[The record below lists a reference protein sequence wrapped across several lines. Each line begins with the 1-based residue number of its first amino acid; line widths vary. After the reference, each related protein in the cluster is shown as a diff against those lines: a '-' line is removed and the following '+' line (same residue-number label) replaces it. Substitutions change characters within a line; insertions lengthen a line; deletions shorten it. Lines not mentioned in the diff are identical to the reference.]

1 MDYKDYYSTLGVDK
15 TATPEEIQK
24 AYRKLARK
32 YHPDVNKSTE
42 AESKFKEINEAY
54 QVLSDEEKRQKYDQ
68 FGSAWKR
75 AQTTGQAPDGFED
88 IFSGFGFGGGGFRE
102 GGGFRDAQGGGFR
115 TESTGDFSS
124 FFEMLFGGGRPRART
139 SWRGSDEPRPA
150 SGIDHE
156 TQISLTLEEAASGGQ
171 REIALRGEDGAR
183 RVLNVKIPAGVR
195 PGQKIRLKGQGGP
208 GVAGGP
214 RGDLF
219 LKIQHIPHPD
229 FRLDGSDLHTT
240 VEAAPWEA
248 VLGGEAE
255 VPTLD
260 GSVRVKIPKGSSS
273 GRRIRLKGKGFPG
286 KNGRRGDLFAEIRI
300 VVPDEPSES
309 ERELYER
316 LKEASDFD
324 PRPS

>member
-1 MDYKDYYSTLGVDK
+1 MDYKDYYSTLGVEK
-15 TATPEEIQK
+15 SATPEEIQK

-42 AESKFKEINEAY
+42 AESRFKEINEAY

-75 AQTTGQAPDGFED
+75 AQSTGKAPDGFED
-88 IFSGFGFGGGGFRE
+88 IFSGFGG
-102 GGGFRDAQGGGFR
+102 GGGFRDARGGGFR

-124 FFEMLFGGGRPRART
+124 FFEMLFGGGRPRPSATWRGPEAPRRT
-139 SWRGSDEPRPA
+139 SGV
-150 SGIDHE
+150 DHE

-171 REIALRGEDGAR
+171 REIALRAEDGSR

-195 PGQKIRLKGQGGP
+195 PGQKIRLKRQGGP
-208 GVAGGP
+208 GVGGGP

-229 FRLDGSDLHTT
+229 FRLEGSDLHTV

-248 VLGGEAE
+248 ALGGEAQ

-260 GSVRVKIPKGSSS
+260 GAVRVKIPAGSSS
-273 GRRIRLKGKGFPG
+273 GRRIRLKGKGFPTKG
-286 KNGRRGDLFAEIRI
+286 GRYGDLFAEIRV
-300 VVPDEPSES
+300 VVPQSLS
-309 ERELYER
+309 KQERELYEQ
-316 LKEASDFD
+316 LKKASDFE
-324 PRPS
+324 PRAS